1 MSANPHANGGE
12 LLQDLVLPDFRD
24 VRRRRRAAGHELD
37 RADAQARRL
46 PA

>member
-24 VRRRRRAAGHELD
+24 YAVAVEQPGTSSTEPTRT
-37 RADAQARRL
+37 ARRV